1 MEPNYSVEY
10 FQSRANKRVMLVW
23 TIVCVVLSAAYVLEV
38 LKGQRTQEYYIT
50 FLCAAWVPYLIGAVV
65 MKLRGSATKLYREV
79 VLTGYTLFCLF
90 VLVTSITPLSVVY
103 MLPISCVLVIYKNRN
118 FMIRSAIYSEIAL
131 IISIVYHYKNGMNT
145 PSDVASYEIQ
155 VAAILLCSIGFII
168 GINHVMVSD
177 AALMGQV
184 EDNLARVV
192 KTIDE
197 VKVASNAVVDGVSVV
212 RDLAGENRESANRVV
227 HSMKELAENNR
238 DLHDSTMSSLDMT
251 KKISDQVDNMA
262 ALVTQMSDLVD
273 KTISH
278 ANSGAEELEDTI
290 RSTNEMAALSK
301 EVSRILE
308 EFKEAFNHVK
318 KETGSIEK
326 IASQTNLLALNA
338 SVEAARAG
346 AAGKGFKVVADEIRS
361 LSQNTAVSS
370 ASIMNALALLSST
383 SEKMTA
389 SISKTLLLV
398 DESLGKMNQVNES
411 VCGINDDSAMLGSNI
426 QVVDSTMK
434 EIEASNHNMVETMQH
449 LCAVMEVMSGSVT
462 NAEETAEDMRTKYGE
477 TTQSV
482 AEIEAIVGKL
492 MEELGE
498 GGLMGVK
505 DIRPGMYVQVED
517 LNSGVVYS
525 GSIKGT
531 EDDSLLVGGLSAD
544 GQPVSASHRSRFRL
558 QVGVENVLYIWEK
571 TSLSVHRNGD
581 VTISVE
587 GNPSVVNRRKYPRL
601 PLSNTCSILSENG
614 GKSCSGA
621 LANISGNGFAFVVSA
636 AEATFRVKER
646 VRLTVD
652 NFAHIEPSGMLV
664 GTVVR
669 ISNRGGTLV
678 IGCRMDC
685 DNPAVIQYVK
695 ENGEEL

>member
-1 MEPNYSVEY
+1 M
-10 FQSRANKRVMLVW
+10 
-23 TIVCVVLSAAYVLEV
+23 
-38 LKGQRTQEYYIT
+38 
-50 FLCAAWVPYLIGAVV
+50 
-65 MKLRGSATKLYREV
+65 
-79 VLTGYTLFCLF
+79 
-90 VLVTSITPLSVVY
+90 
-103 MLPISCVLVIYKNRN
+103 
-118 FMIRSAIYSEIAL
+118 
-131 IISIVYHYKNGMNT
+131 
-145 PSDVASYEIQ
+145 
-155 VAAILLCSIGFII
+155 CSIGFII

-227 HSMKELAENNR
+227 HSMKDLAENNR
-238 DLHDSTMSSLDMT
+238 DLHNSTMSSLDMT

-262 ALVTQMSDLVD
+262 ALVTQMSELVD

-278 ANSGAEELEDTI
+278 ANTGAEELADTI

-308 EFKEAFNHVK
+308 DFKVEFNRVK
-318 KETGSIEK
+318 SETSSIEK

-361 LSQNTAVSS
+361 LSQSTAASS
-370 ASIMNALALLSST
+370 TSIMSALAMLSTT
-383 SEKMTA
+383 SEKMTT
-389 SISKTLLLV
+389 SLSKTLLLV
-398 DESLGKMNQVNES
+398 DESLGKMNQVSES
-411 VCGINDDSAMLGSNI
+411 VSGINDDSAMLGSNI

-434 EIEASNHNMVETMQH
+434 EIEASNHNMVDTMQH
-449 LCAVMEVMSGSVT
+449 LCSVMEVMSDSVA
-462 NAEETAEDMRTKYGE
+462 NAETTAEDMRTKYGE

-482 AEIEAIVGKL
+482 ADIEAVVGKL

-517 LNSGVVYS
+517 TASGVVYS
-525 GSIKGT
+525 GSIKST
-531 EDDSLLVGGLSAD
+531 EEDALLLGDLSSD
-544 GQPVSASHRSRFRL
+544 GRPVSVSHKSAFRL
-558 QVGVENVLYIWEK
+558 QVGVENVLYVWEK
-571 TSLSVHRNGD
+571 ATLSVQRNGD
-581 VTISVE
+581 VKICVE
-587 GNPSVVNRRKYPRL
+587 GNPAVINRRKYPRL
-601 PLSNTCSILSENG
+601 PLTN
-614 GKSCSGA
+614 SCSVFSEANGQSSNGS
-621 LANISGNGFAFVVSA
+621 LVNISGNGFAFAVPA
-636 AEATFRVKER
+636 AEASFRAKER

-652 NFAHIEPSGMLV
+652 QFAHIEPSGMLA

-669 ISNRGGTLV
+669 LSNRRGMLV
-678 IGCRMDC
+678 VGCRMDR
-685 DNPAVIQYVK
+685 DNPAIIQYVN